1 MAEFSPHS
9 GVIKNRQHVLPL
21 RVYYEDTDV
30 GGVVYHANYL
40 KYMERGRSDMIRG
53 LGISQEEMLK
63 FLEPD
68 DIKFVV
74 IRSEVDYVK
83 PAKLDDE
90 ITVHTNVAK
99 LGKASLVMEQEICR
113 SDEVLAKGV
122 IKVAALNKEN
132 KPARI
137 STKIRDKINVVIK
150 E

>member
-9 GVIKNRQHVLPL
+9 GVIKNGQHVLPL
-21 RVYYEDTDV
+21 RVYYEDTDA

-40 KYMERGRSDMIRG
+40 KYMERGRSDMIRS

-63 FLEPD
+63 FLEPG

-90 ITVHTNVAK
+90 ITVHTNVSK
-99 LGKASLVMEQEICR
+99 LGKASLVMEQEIRR
-113 SDEVLAKGV
+113 SDEVLAKGI
-122 IKVAALNKEN
+122 IKVAALNEEN
-132 KPARI
+132 KPARLPK
-137 STKIRDKINVVIK
+137 KILEKINEVIK

>member
-9 GVIKNRQHVLPL
+9 GFIKNGQHILPL
-21 RVYYEDTDV
+21 RVYYEDTDA

-40 KYMERGRSDMIRG
+40 KFMERGRSDMIRS

-63 FLEPD
+63 FLEPG

-90 ITVHTNVAK
+90 ITVHTNVSK
-99 LGKASLVMEQEICR
+99 LGKASLVMGQEIRR
-113 SDEVLAKGV
+113 SDEVLAKGI
-122 IKVAALNKEN
+122 IKVAALNEEN
-132 KPARI
+132 KPARLPK
-137 STKIRDKINVVIK
+137 KILEKINEVIK